1 MLILADIIINKVL
14 LLVMI
19 MDGRW
24 VNNCDVTGL
33 YNIFHKFFYLLI
45 EQELTFRHA
54 ILLDT
59 GA

>member
-33 YNIFHKFFYLLI
+33 YIFHKLFYLLI
-45 EQELTFRHA
+45 EQELTLRHA

-59 GA
+59 VA